1 MKSTTLVALVAALVA
16 TSDVEGFGDFAVGQ
30 GMGRLPKMPTWS
42 WDAPVGGTTSALAP
56 GDTVAVVGSSGN
68 VGKLVALR
76 LSDTYRVNG
85 IVRDSSSVEDFFEGR
100 EGKIKLSNVDLL
112 DVMKVPS
119 PSEQLR
125 ELKEALENANALVIC
140 TGTTAFPTK
149 VSPRRSAPLPKA
161 DCLLAQVS
169 IPLESPGTSDGRLG
183 AGRARLA

>member
-1 MKSTTLVALVAALVA
+1 M
-16 TSDVEGFGDFAVGQ
+16 
-30 GMGRLPKMPTWS
+30 
-42 WDAPVGGTTSALAP
+42 
-56 GDTVAVVGSSGN
+56 AVVGSSGN

-125 ELKEALENANALVIC
+125 ELKEALESANALVIC

-161 DCLLAQVS
+161 DWAFLGLLLILRLLTTGLEQV
-169 IPLESPGTSDGRLG
+169 GRDGYSR
-183 AGRARLA
+183 